1 MDEQMQELKQK
12 QEEAEEK
19 YEWAEEAGRRN
30 QDDMK
35 QIIRFSHLEDL
46 TPEAVDAFIKKVILY
61 GDKRVEIEWNF
72 AEAANAFLGETT

>member
-46 TPEAVDAFIKKVILY
+46 TSEAVDAFY
-61 GDKRVEIEWNF
+61 
-72 AEAANAFLGETT
+72 